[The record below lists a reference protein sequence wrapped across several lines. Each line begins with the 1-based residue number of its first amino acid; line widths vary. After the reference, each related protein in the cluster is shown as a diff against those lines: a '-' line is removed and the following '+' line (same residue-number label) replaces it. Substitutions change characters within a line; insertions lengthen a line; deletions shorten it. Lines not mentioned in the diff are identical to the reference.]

1 MRCSRCQKN
10 PASVHIQQ
18 IVNNQL
24 TQLHLCA
31 ECAEL
36 AELPGP
42 AAAPIFELLAQL
54 GGLPSGGPA
63 RAKEPVCRSC
73 GLHYEE
79 FRKTGMLGCPGCYES
94 FAPQL
99 AEVLRNIQGAVRH
112 HGKRPGAAPK
122 KGGKGHE
129 GREDAAVLR
138 ERLKAAVAAE
148 DFEEAARLRDL
159 LKGL

>member
-1 MRCSRCQKN
+1 MLCSRCQKN
-10 PASVHIQQ
+10 PAGVHVQQ

-36 AELPGP
+36 AELPGSG
-42 AAAPIFELLAQL
+42 AAPIFELLAKL
-54 GGLPSGGPA
+54 GGLPSGRPA
-63 RAKEPVCRSC
+63 RAKEPACRSC
-73 GLHYEE
+73 GLRYEE

-99 AEVLRNIQGAVRH
+99 SEVLRNIQGSVRH
-112 HGKRPGAAPK
+112 HGKRPGAPAPK
-122 KGGKGHE
+122 K
-129 GREDAAVLR
+129 GREDAAKLR
-138 ERLKAAVAAE
+138 EKLKAAVAAE

-159 LKGL
+159 LKGLER